1 MLIETFCNNQMSE
14 NEIMQ
19 FNSKWQESYEKSGYI
34 CWSLHKIYIRK
45 DYDHFVQL

>member
-34 CWSLHKIYIRK
+34 CWLLHKIYVRK
-45 DYDHFVQL
+45 DHDHFVQL

>member
-45 DYDHFVQL
+45 DYDHCVQL